1 VILTVQKMNISNKN
15 PTSITT
21 SVRLSEKELQKWTR
35 AASALNMSRNR
46 LIIDAVSAYLD
57 QTYYVL

>member
-1 VILTVQKMNISNKN
+1 MNTSNKN

-57 QTYYVL
+57 RTYYFQ

>member
-1 VILTVQKMNISNKN
+1 MNTSTKN
-15 PTSITT
+15 PASTT
-21 SVRLSEKELQKWTR
+21 ISVRLSEKELQKWTR

-46 LIIDAVSAYLD
+46 LIIDAVSTYLD

>member
-1 VILTVQKMNISNKN
+1 MDTTTKIPAT
-15 PTSITT
+15 TTT

-46 LIIDAVSAYLD
+46 LILDAVSAYLE
-57 QTYYVL
+57 QTYHAL